1 METDASGSRGHMVL
15 RVGHMPH
22 EAHHMG
28 RAVERGTWPLF
39 TAGHL
44 CPSQEGTERGSF
56 RRGPACWEGPLAA
69 PLGRLL
75 QADAPCPETS
85 RGEGTVC
92 QGIITAP

>member
-1 METDASGSRGHMVL
+1 MAPGLSSLQATSVL
-15 RVGHMPH
+15 PRK
-22 EAHHMG
+22 
-28 RAVERGTWPLF
+28 
-39 TAGHL
+39 
-44 CPSQEGTERGSF
+44 GTERGSF